1 LDAGPKTTERLI
13 GVMQSAKT
21 LIWNGPLGVF
31 EIAPF
36 DAATVAA
43 AKAAALFKKMSS
55 SAVAMAQQPAVA
67 VVLDI
72 FVKNLSTRL
81 FVVVSAQYSAVVI
94 TMLAEEKV
102 KTWAALPEA
111 VALNYNVVIL
121 KALDMLL
128 GEACVSADSGI
139 KVLAAGAVTTTTKVA
154 MLDLLGSILD
164 VCPIGVFSKIT
175 DHNLNATNGTTS
187 TACAAAAVKV
197 TVLQTAPV
205 IDHAAIGI
213 KVHDWP

>member
-1 LDAGPKTTERLI
+1 MLQDVVVVKPPVADQQVLGCGRAE
-13 GVMQSAKT
+13 AK
-21 LIWNGPLGVF
+21 V
-31 EIAPF
+31 
-36 DAATVAA
+36 
-43 AKAAALFKKMSS
+43 AALFRKMNKSAAVTAQQRE
-55 SAVAMAQQPAVA
+55 AVAALV
-67 VVLDI
+67 I

-128 GEACVSADSGI
+128 GAACVSADSGT
-139 KVLAAGAVTTTTKVA
+139 KVLAAGAGMTTTKVA
-154 MLDLLGSILD
+154 MLDLLGLFLD